1 MEVTRRSGVTLIEL
15 LVVTV
20 IATAVIGIAFP
31 SLTAGLAVVRLS
43 STASSVASFL
53 SSAMNQV
60 ERREQPAAIVV
71 EPKANLLAVYTADSG
86 DKPRE
91 TFEMPQGI
99 AIVGDEDRRFVLYP
113 GGVFPRIAI
122 LLKSEKG
129 ARRSIEIDPI
139 TAVPVIKVPSIK

>member
-43 STASSVASFL
+43 STASSVAAFL

-91 TFEMPQGI
+91 TFAMPQGI
-99 AIVGDEDRRFVLYP
+99 GIEGDEDRRFVLYP

-122 LLKSEKG
+122 VLKNEKG
-129 ARRSIEIDPI
+129 ATRSIEIDPI
-139 TAVPVIKVPSIK
+139 TAVPFIKAPAIK